1 MRRDS
6 GRLGQTPSAT
16 CRRDRERPQGERAG
30 GRRAGV
36 AAGSRLRLVGIAVA
50 RVHQE
55 HRAVARACF
64 LLRAGDC
71 LRAPPRVAASR
82 QPQPGATP
90 SNPEQTGG
98 AYRSCPPRPS
108 KNLGATLR
116 AQPQPD
122 LSSAGQS
129 LSCGHC
135 LAYLRVGSGA
145 GDAGQWREASSRWIL
160 LDCAGSKGEPSFETL
175 PPGSARWC
183 HACPALEAPHSLT
196 RSRWHRVS
204 FARISMTRSRPAAC
218 RVGFSDTGSS

>member
-1 MRRDS
+1 MARRRARPAGVTVSDRRAS
-6 GRLGQTPSAT
+6 G
-16 CRRDRERPQGERAG
+16 RAG

-50 RVHQE
+50 RVHQV

-82 QPQPGATP
+82 QPQPGSTP

-135 LAYLRVGSGA
+135 LAYLRVGSRG
-145 GDAGQWREASSRWIL
+145 RETRGSGGKRAL
-160 LDCAGSKGEPSFETL
+160 AGSCWIAPGAKESLLLRLFPQV
-175 PPGSARWC
+175 PPGGVTPAR
-183 HACPALEAPHSLT
+183 P
-196 RSRWHRVS
+196 
-204 FARISMTRSRPAAC
+204 
-218 RVGFSDTGSS
+218 